1 MENTRQLISVHVR
14 DSATQE
20 KLLAEGHEHLG
31 YFGCLSGN
39 FRLFSPK
46 NAPRVNVPKTNALFA
61 VFSKDEA
68 EMHVR
73 KDSTLLG
80 TTTMMDGKFAWI
92 LTVGK
97 LLKDSAEVVSNDAP
111 ASVKP
116 TKRLIDAAP
125 ALLAELERE
134 YIELADV
141 HNNWPGRDTH
151 QGQEKLCRLRDLI
164 VKASGRSAQEVQ
176 DDYGARA
183 AKAGAQMRVAQ
194 VTLTQ
199 VAPGSMISVAGKEYR
214 LVKASC
220 GGYNLQGSDGR
231 FVLSQPV
238 YPDGLP
244 TMNDLNRMLK
254 YLPTSYL
261 S

>member
-1 MENTRQLISVHVR
+1 MENTRQLISVPVME
-14 DSATQE
+14 SVTQE

-31 YFGCLSGN
+31 YFGCLIGN

-46 NAPRVNVPKTNALFA
+46 DAPRVNVPRTKELYA
-61 VFSKDEA
+61 VFSRGDA
-68 EMHVR
+68 EMLVR

-80 TTTMMDGKFAWI
+80 TTKMDGKVAWI
-92 LTVGK
+92 LTMGK
-97 LLKDSAEVVSNDAP
+97 LRKGPAEAVEKESPVSGQ
-111 ASVKP
+111 P
-116 TKRLIDAAP
+116 TQHLIDAAP
-125 ALLAELERE
+125 ALLAEIERE

-141 HNNWPGRDTH
+141 HNNWPGRDTLA
-151 QGQEKLCRLRDLI
+151 GQEKLSRMRDLI
-164 VKASGRSAQEVQ
+164 AKATGRSAQEVQ
-176 DDYGARA
+176 DDYGTRA

-214 LVKASC
+214 LVIASC

-231 FVLSQPV
+231 FVLSQSV
-238 YPDGLP
+238 YPGGLP

-254 YLPTSYL
+254 YLPT
-261 S
+261 